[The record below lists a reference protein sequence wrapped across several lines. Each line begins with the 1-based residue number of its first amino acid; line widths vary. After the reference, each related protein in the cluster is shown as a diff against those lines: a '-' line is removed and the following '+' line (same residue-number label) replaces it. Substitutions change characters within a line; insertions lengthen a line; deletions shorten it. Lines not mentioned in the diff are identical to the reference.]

1 MVAGQVV
8 GREGAGMTAVM
19 AHDFQPARTD
29 DRCRLCGQLFAAPI
43 HHEPAWLRRGREG
56 TNHAKELAR

>member
-1 MVAGQVV
+1 
-8 GREGAGMTAVM
+8 MTAVM